1 MKECGV
7 PRFQSSRCRRAPAI
21 CLAVLLAWGC
31 SGGGAGEERDE
42 GRFGRIRLFHSDD
55 PPRALVFLFSDDSGW
70 SRALS
75 RAAQS
80 LVDEG
85 AAVVGV
91 DLFDYKRGLRRSD
104 DGCHYLLSEIE
115 DLSQRLQRELR
126 SARYRTPILA
136 GIGAGGTLA
145 YAALAQSPAATVR
158 GAASVDPAPALRTK
172 VPLCEGAPARPGPR
186 GKGFSYGPK
195 QHLPGWW
202 RVDSRTPLPPKLA
215 ALAEPR
221 TQPAGPGGRRRTSLS
236 PEERLVDLLRPVLE
250 APESEHTVGD
260 LPLVEI
266 PAEKPG
272 DLFAV
277 IYSGDGGWRDLDK
290 DIGEQLA
297 KSGVSVVGVDSLRY
311 FWEERTPEQMATDLT
326 AILEHYREAFGAKRV
341 ILIGYSFG
349 AGVLPF
355 AVNGLSDADRAS
367 IVLISLLGLE
377 ARTSFEIRVTGWLG
391 ASPSGEGAREVL
403 PELLR
408 LDPKRVQCFYGE
420 EEDDSLCPD
429 PALAKLEI
437 IKTAGGHHFDGDYA
451 ALAQRILVGA
461 RRRAAAS
468 LRHDAGDAARHQ
480 RSDVRQHE
488 RHAEPAR

>member
-1 MKECGV
+1 VEECGV
-7 PRFQSSRCRRAPAI
+7 FRSRTSRGRRALAI
-21 CLAVLLAWGC
+21 GLAISLAWAC
-31 SGGGAGEERDE
+31 SNGGAGEERDE
-42 GRFGRIRLFHSDD
+42 GRFGRIQLFHGDD
-55 PPRALVFLFSDDSGW
+55 PPRALVFLFSDETGW
-70 SRALS
+70 TRALS
-75 RAAQS
+75 RAAQA

-91 DLFDYKRGLRRSD
+91 DLFDYERGLRRSD

-115 DLSQRLQRELR
+115 DLSQRLQRELK
-126 SARYRTPILA
+126 STRYRTPILA
-136 GIGAGGTLA
+136 GVGAGGTLA

-158 GAASVDPAPALRTK
+158 GAASVDPAPSLRTK
-172 VPLCEGAPARPGPR
+172 VPLCEGAPARPGPK
-186 GKGFSYGPK
+186 GKGFRYGPK
-195 QHLPGWW
+195 PHLPGFW
-202 RVDSRTPLPPKLA
+202 RVDTRTPLPPKLA

-221 TQPAGPGGRRRTSLS
+221 PQPTGAGARRRVPP
-236 PEERLVDLLRPVLE
+236 PEERLVALLRPVLQ
-250 APESEHTVGD
+250 APESEQTVND

-311 FWEERTPEQMATDLT
+311 FWEERTPEQMAADLT
-326 AILEHYREAFGAKRV
+326 AILEHYRDAFGAKRV

-355 AVNGLSDADRAS
+355 AVNRLSEGDRAS
-367 IVLISLLGLE
+367 IALISLLGLE
-377 ARTSFEIRVTGWLG
+377 AHASFEIRVTGWLG
-391 ASPSGEGAREVL
+391 ASPTGEGAREVL
-403 PELLR
+403 PELLE

-420 EEDDSLCPD
+420 EEEDSICPD
-429 PALAKLEI
+429 PPLARFEI
-437 IKTAGGHHFDGDYA
+437 IRTAGGHHFDGDYA
-451 ALAQRILVGA
+451 ALAQRILAGA
-461 RRRAAAS
+461 RQRAVAS

-480 RSDVRQHE
+480 RGDVRQHQ
-488 RHAEPAR
+488 RNAEPAR